1 MKQAETEAPC
11 MEIIEKISLA
21 ILKFWRPKLKLGG
34 TRRGSN
40 SIERM
45 YTEP

>member
-34 TRRGSN
+34 TKAR
-40 SIERM
+40 IEQ
-45 YTEP
+45 